1 MRLAKLAA
9 EAGVSLP
16 EGADAQVTGFAI
28 DNRKV
33 APGTVFGAFQGAQ
46 VNGEDFIPAAIE
58 AGAVAVIAR
67 PRAEVD
73 GAIHIASDT
82 PRKCFAEIAARF
94 FTPVPQ
100 TIVAVTGTN
109 GKTSTVEMTRQL
121 WRMAGHRAASIGTLG
136 VTTPDESVST
146 GLTTPDIVTFLS
158 NMSGLAREGVSHV
171 AYEASSHGLSQYRN
185 EGLPVAAAGFTNLS
199 RDHLD
204 YHSDMDDYFAAK
216 MRLFDEVVSEDATVV
231 VWTGNSEWAGRAIE
245 HARKRQLRV
254 LTVGEQVDGDHG
266 GIRLLAHTPTQLG
279 QELTIEYEGQQRVI
293 RLPLIG
299 AYQTANALVAAGL
312 VIATGGDPSMTFD
325 AVSRLQPVRGRLER
339 AAITPSGAPVYIDYA
354 HTPDA
359 LEAAIGA
366 LRPHVSGRLF
376 CVFGAGGDRDHGKR
390 APMGAA
396 ASRHADVVIVTD
408 DNPRGE
414 DAGDIRREVLSGAG
428 DNAIEI
434 GDRREAIAHAIGQA
448 EKDDIV
454 LVAGKGHEEGQII
467 GSGADMRVLPFNDVE
482 VARECA
488 SQRGRQGE

>member
-1 MRLAKLAA
+1 MRD
-9 EAGVSLP
+9 E
-16 EGADAQVTGFAI
+16 
-28 DNRKV
+28 
-33 APGTVFGAFQGAQ
+33 
-46 VNGEDFIPAAIE
+46 AIE
-58 AGAVAVIAR
+58 
-67 PRAEVD
+67 
-73 GAIHIASDT
+73 
-82 PRKCFAEIAARF
+82 EISQCRH
-94 FTPVPQ
+94 VRVQ
-100 TIVAVTGTN
+100 HRQG
-109 GKTSTVEMTRQL
+109 VEHGRV
-121 WRMAGHRAASIGTLG
+121 LG
-136 VTTPDESVST
+136 
-146 GLTTPDIVTFLS
+146 
-158 NMSGLAREGVSHV
+158 
-171 AYEASSHGLSQYRN
+171 
-185 EGLPVAAAGFTNLS
+185 AAAGQGQLVGVEGLQ
-199 RDHLD
+199 DQQ
-204 YHSDMDDYFAAK
+204 AARVQ
-216 MRLFDEVVSEDATVV
+216 RLHQLAVH
-231 VWTGNSEWAGRAIE
+231 GGPQRGR
-245 HARKRQLRV
+245 QV
-254 LTVGEQVDGDHG
+254 QVDGDHG

-339 AAITPSGAPVYIDYA
+339 AAITPSGTPVYIDYA

-359 LEAAIGA
+359 LEAAIEA

-488 SQRGRQGE
+488 SQRARQGE